1 MSLIAER
8 FEIAKRYK
16 EGVTINIDDIRF
28 TRNQLIAASDWTQL
42 PDNGLSDARR
52 AEWAAY
58 RQALRDITNNVDIN
72 NVVWPQQPN

>member
-8 FEIAKRYK
+8 FEIAKQFYSTT
-16 EGVTINIDDIRF
+16 TINMDDIRS
-28 TRNQLIAASDWTQL
+28 TRNQLLAACDWTQM

-72 NVVWPQQPN
+72 NVTWPQQPN